1 MRGGVILD
9 PFMGSGTTAIACIKE
24 KRHYIGFEL
33 NEEYYRKSLERIEKE
48 RMQLTLDFDP

>member
-1 MRGGVILD
+1 
-9 PFMGSGTTAIACIKE
+9 MGSGTTAIACMKE